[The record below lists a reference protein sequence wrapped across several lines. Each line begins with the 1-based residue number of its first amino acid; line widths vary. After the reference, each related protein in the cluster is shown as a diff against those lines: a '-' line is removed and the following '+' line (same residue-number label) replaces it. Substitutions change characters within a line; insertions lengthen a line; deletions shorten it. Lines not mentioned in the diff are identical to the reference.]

1 MKINKE
7 ILKEAILEILKEQE
21 MEAEAPPEMGAR
33 EKKVARAATAGATMS
48 PEEYMGMLK
57 QVLTTPKVTA
67 QVRKKALEGLF
78 GQRGSAINSLVLQMI
93 KGGQQ

>member
-7 ILKEAILEILKEQE
+7 ILKEAILEILIEQE
-21 MEAEAPPEMGAR
+21 MAAQAPPEIGAR
-33 EKKVARAATAGATMS
+33 EKKVAMATTSGATMS
-48 PEEYMGMLK
+48 PEEYTGMLK
-57 QVLTTPKVTA
+57 QVLTTPKVNA
-67 QVRKKALEGLF
+67 QVRKKALEALF

>member
-7 ILKEAILEILKEQE
+7 ILKEAILEILKET
-21 MEAEAPPEMGAR
+21 EMGAR
-33 EKKVARAATAGATMS
+33 EKRVAAATTSGATMS
-48 PEEYMGMLK
+48 PEEYVGMLK
-57 QVLTTPKVTA
+57 QVLTTSKVNA
-67 QVRKKALEGLF
+67 QVRKQALESLF